1 MTTDEL
7 MAQVMARRTAQGLV
21 LRLLTPDGVSV
32 LYPKDHATKAR
43 WEAAAVRKG
52 YTILASEEES
62 RHGDTTEHHAHD

>member
-7 MAQVMARRTAQGLV
+7 MAQVIARRTAQGLT

-43 WEAAAVRKG
+43 WEAAAQARG
-52 YTILASEEES
+52 YTVLA
-62 RHGDTTEHHAHD
+62 R